1 MLMEKKIIKVVFDDK
16 LNYQFVNEEELRT
29 GSSRAV
35 EMWFSFQKQHP
46 NITLRLNVL
55 LPNKQ
60 SLFEP
65 LSEIYEDENNTLWY
79 KWKIDKQYTKY
90 KGQLLISLSA
100 YTNDAEEVIFKTDQL
115 GLYCEYSV
123 IGEEEAGILTPTE
136 YETLLFALSKKADLG
151 DDGVVPRVQ
160 LPETL
165 GRSFTNEQDVVI
177 NQTMV
182 NNYDYCYK
190 ALDIQEIRLVIPND
204 IKQGYVSSISFKT
217 TTIQPTIHIEAP
229 ENYEVIYM
237 QNGIKTPGIII
248 PFNCAIIISIIYDG
262 LFIYVYEKETDLE

>member
-1 MLMEKKIIKVVFDDK
+1 MEKKIIKVVFDDK

-65 LSEIYEDENNTLWY
+65 LNEIYEDENNTLWY

-123 IGEEEAGILTPTE
+123 NGEEEAGILTPTE

-165 GRSFTNEQDVVI
+165 GRSFTNEENVVI

-190 ALDIQEIRLVIPND
+190 ALDIQEVRLVIPND

-217 TTIQPTIHIEAP
+217 TTTQPTIHIEAP
-229 ENYEVIYM
+229 ENYAVIYM

-248 PFNCAIIISIIYDG
+248 PSHCAIIISIIYDG
-262 LFIYVYEKETDLE
+262 LFIYVYEKETDLD